1 MYNKGLV
8 TLDFVF
14 PARDLMT
21 RELEMRPMDDGEKL
35 TWTGSS
41 FCQYN
46 AQITFRWWLTHNNT
60 IAMKLCWSIIQ
71 TDLGLK
77 SSLRMLWASTMW
89 AKHGLYLE
97 PKKKK
102 KKFVYSSIQGWL
114 VQGKRHRWGGDLSA
128 CALDYGSE
136 FPGLSIC

>member
-102 KKFVYSSIQGWL
+102 KNLYIVVFKVGWYRERDTGEVGTYRL
-114 VQGKRHRWGGDLSA
+114 V
-128 CALDYGSE
+128 
-136 FPGLSIC
+136 P

>member
-60 IAMKLCWSIIQ
+60 IAMKLCYQ
-71 TDLGLK
+71 LFKLTLG
-77 SSLRMLWASTMW
+77 SRVAWGCS
-89 AKHGLYLE
+89 GLPPCELNMGCIWNQ
-97 PKKKK
+97 KK

>member
-1 MYNKGLV
+1 MYNKRLV

-46 AQITFRWWLTHNNT
+46 TQITFRWWLTHNNT
-60 IAMKLCWSIIQ
+60 NVMKLCWSIIQ
-71 TDLGLK
+71 TNLGLK

-102 KKFVYSSIQGWL
+102 IFVYSSIQGWL
-114 VQGKRHRWGGDLSA
+114 IQGKRHRWDGDLLA
-128 CALDYGSE
+128 CALDCGLE
-136 FPGLSIC
+136 FPGLSVC

>member
-1 MYNKGLV
+1 MYNKRLV

-77 SSLRMLWASTMW
+77 SSLRVLWASTMW

-102 KKFVYSSIQGWL
+102 FLYMAVFKVGWYKERDTGEMGTYWL
-114 VQGKRHRWGGDLSA
+114 V
-128 CALDYGSE
+128 
-136 FPGLSIC
+136 P

>member
-77 SSLRMLWASTMW
+77 SSLRMLWTSTMW

-102 KKFVYSSIQGWL
+102 KIVYSSIQGWL
-114 VQGKRHRWGGDLSA
+114 VQGKRHRWGEDLLA